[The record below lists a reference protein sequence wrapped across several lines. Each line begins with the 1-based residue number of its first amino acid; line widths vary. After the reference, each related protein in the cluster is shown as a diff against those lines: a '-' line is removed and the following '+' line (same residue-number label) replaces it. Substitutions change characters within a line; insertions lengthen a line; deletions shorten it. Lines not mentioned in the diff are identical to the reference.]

1 MDIGQYNS
9 SATICAPIGLF
20 ATTLHYGGANKF

>member
-9 SATICAPIGLF
+9 SATSGLGEQPTHKEINF
-20 ATTLHYGGANKF
+20 IA